1 MLKVTLVPICA
12 FDSFL
17 MEGFQ
22 GVCSTH
28 ILPPPTALS
37 KSSGSKMLHASLHG
51 EDCPVKIRAV
61 RYIKYKKEKK
71 EKKKA
76 KEAHRGEHM
85 KICRCGHAVDGE
97 KEGSGL
103 CPTQHLLWPW
113 ESLQQR

>member
-12 FDSFL
+12 FDLFL
-17 MEGFQ
+17 MAYVEGFQ
-22 GVCSTH
+22 GVCPTH

-37 KSSGSKMLHASLHG
+37 KSIGSKMFHASLHG

-61 RYIKYKKEKK
+61 RYIKYEKEKK
-71 EKKKA
+71 ERKKKRA

-103 CPTQHLLWPW
+103 CPTQHLLWP
-113 ESLQQR
+113 